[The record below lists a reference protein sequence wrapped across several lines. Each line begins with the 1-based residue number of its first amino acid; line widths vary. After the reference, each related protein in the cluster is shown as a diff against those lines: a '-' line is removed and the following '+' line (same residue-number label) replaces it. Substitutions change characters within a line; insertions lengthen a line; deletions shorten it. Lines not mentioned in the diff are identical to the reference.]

1 METPT
6 PILQSDMGKLEAHEG
21 GCLRNAREHQTR
33 TILELTARSPSG
45 SDRCIS
51 TNMAQDR
58 LISTPS
64 MEDDSEGDQET
75 QRGQDQISSTYYAQL
90 ANPILVAHNP
100 TTEHQGTNAIPN
112 QQTMVFDR
120 LAIIR
125 AHEVQENGLTPE
137 SSEYL
142 RMSNKE
148 ATHRNYNLQW
158 KRWVLW
164 CRSQQPSLDP
174 IEYKPEKV
182 VEWLV
187 ENKKY
192 SSQHLNT
199 MRSAIASVYR
209 VIHEDRPR
217 LASNRGILNFFAA
230 KRRTDTRP
238 PNSSEEIYDTKII
251 IEMIKDGDLLRRWT
265 YKCFNERQYF

>member
-1 METPT
+1 
-6 PILQSDMGKLEAHEG
+6 
-21 GCLRNAREHQTR
+21 
-33 TILELTARSPSG
+33 
-45 SDRCIS
+45 
-51 TNMAQDR
+51 MAQDR

-90 ANPILVAHNP
+90 ANPILVAHDL
-100 TTEHQGTNAIPN
+100 TTEHQVTNAISD

-182 VEWLV
+182 VEWLG
-187 ENKKY
+187 Y
-192 SSQHLNT
+192 
-199 MRSAIASVYR
+199 
-209 VIHEDRPR
+209 P
-217 LASNRGILNFFAA
+217 
-230 KRRTDTRP
+230 
-238 PNSSEEIYDTKII
+238 
-251 IEMIKDGDLLRRWT
+251 
-265 YKCFNERQYF
+265 

>member
-1 METPT
+1 
-6 PILQSDMGKLEAHEG
+6 
-21 GCLRNAREHQTR
+21 
-33 TILELTARSPSG
+33 
-45 SDRCIS
+45 
-51 TNMAQDR
+51 MAQDR

-64 MEDDSEGDQET
+64 MEDDPEDDQET
-75 QRGQDQISSTYYAQL
+75 QTGQDQISSAYYAQL
-90 ANPILVAHNP
+90 ANPILVAHDP
-100 TTEHQGTNAIPN
+100 TTEHQVTNAIAN
-112 QQTMVFDR
+112 QQIMVFDR

-125 AHEVQENGLTPE
+125 AHEVQKNGLIPE

-148 ATHRNYNLQW
+148 ATHRNCDLQW
-158 KRWVLW
+158 KGWVLW
-164 CRSQQPSLDP
+164 CHSQQPSLDP
-174 IEYKPEKV
+174 IEYKPEKA

-209 VIHEDRPR
+209 VIHEDKPR
-217 LASNRGILNFFAA
+217 LAFSRGILSFFAS

-238 PNSSEEIYDTKII
+238 PNSFQETYDPKII
-251 IEMIKDGDLLRRWT
+251 IEMIKKWGLTEKMDLQMFQQKTILLITMATMW
-265 YKCFNERQYF
+265 